1 MHFLCENS
9 STGSE
14 LEYLFQNCVEQLIML
29 FKHSLASFEMSING
43 FWVNI

>member
-1 MHFLCENS
+1 MHFICGNS

-14 LEYLFQNCVEQLIML
+14 LEYLFQNCVEQLILL
-29 FKHSLASFEMSING
+29 FEHSPASFEMNING